1 MASFSARGFNNPPPG
16 YKYNEID
23 MLVPIDPSD
32 PNTPPLG
39 TFGSEPKPKKKD
51 FNDFLDDDFVCPDP
65 EMKILMSDGSQ
76 KRAGDLVVGD
86 LVKTYHEKD
95 LEKASELAHK
105 KALVLA
111 SGGTEE
117 YSQLREQLESSYA
130 KPTLGEY
137 KVEFIDIIK
146 DVEKIKLTFEG
157 SEIICSL
164 SHKFY
169 VNNSWKEARE
179 LKVGDEVSDKKLIS
193 KESVENGD
201 VIFITIKDAHTYICE
216 GLLSHNK
223 SPRID
228 KDEDKEF
235 DPGPF
240 VQDDDGP
247 GKSATADSYFDLD
260 RFSDLLQ
267 KLEGSKKR
275 QQRQRSVEGRRDI
288 FAGGLAK
295 MMSNF

>member
-1 MASFSARGFNNPPPG
+1 MSTFAPGTDLSVYEPDSLTGGMPRLKKG
-16 YKYNEID
+16 YKVVDGKVEYVGN
-23 MLVPIDPSD
+23 
-32 PNTPPLG
+32 
-39 TFGSEPKPKKKD
+39 KKD

-65 EMKILMSDGSQ
+65 DMNILMSDGSQ
-76 KRAGDLVVGD
+76 KRAGDLVIGD

-95 LEKASELAHK
+95 LEKASELANK

-130 KPTLGEY
+130 KATLGEY
-137 KVEFIDIIK
+137 KVEFVDIIK
-146 DVEKIKLTFEG
+146 DVEKIKLTFDG

-240 VQDDDGP
+240 VQDDDGT
-247 GKSATADSYFDLD
+247 GKSATADGYFDLD

>member
-1 MASFSARGFNNPPPG
+1 MASASARGFMTPPKG
-16 YKYNEID
+16 YRYDEID
-23 MLVPIDPSD
+23 RLVPIDPSD
-32 PNTPPLG
+32 PNTPPL
-39 TFGSEPKPKKKD
+39 FGSDTKPKTKPKKRGFD
-51 FNDFLDDDFVCPDP
+51 DFLDDDFVCPDP
-65 EMKILMSDGSQ
+65 DMKILMSDGSQ

-130 KPTLGEY
+130 KATLGEY
-137 KVEFIDIIK
+137 KVEFVDIIK
-146 DVEKIKLTFEG
+146 DVEKIKLTFDG

-169 VNNSWKEARE
+169 VNDSWKEARE
-179 LKVGDEVSDKKLIS
+179 LKVGDEVSDKKLLS

-201 VIFITIKDAHTYICE
+201 VVFITIEDAHTYICE

-228 KDEDKEF
+228 EN
-235 DPGPF
+235 
-240 VQDDDGP
+240 DDGT
-247 GKSATADSYFDLD
+247 GSSGTSDNYFDLD

>member
-1 MASFSARGFNNPPPG
+1 MASVSARGFMPPPPG

-23 MLVPIDPSD
+23 QLVPID
-32 PNTPPLG
+32 TPPLVPRG
-39 TFGSEPKPKKKD
+39 GSNSEPKPKKKD
-51 FNDFLDDDFVCPDP
+51 FDDFLDDDFVCPDP
-65 EMKILMSDGSQ
+65 DMNILMSDGSQ

-130 KPTLGEY
+130 KATLGEY
-137 KVEFIDIIK
+137 KVEFVDIIK
-146 DVEKIKLTFEG
+146 NVEKIKLTFDG
-157 SEIICSL
+157 SEITCSL

-179 LKVGDEVSDKKLIS
+179 LKVGDEVSDKKLLS

-201 VIFITIKDAHTYICE
+201 VVFITIEDAHTYICE

-228 KDEDKEF
+228 
-235 DPGPF
+235 GN
-240 VQDDDGP
+240 DDGT
-247 GKSATADSYFDLD
+247 GKSATADNYFDLD

>member
-1 MASFSARGFNNPPPG
+1 MASASARGSFMTPPPG

-23 MLVPIDPSD
+23 ILVPIDPSD
-32 PNTPPLG
+32 PNTPPL
-39 TFGSEPKPKKKD
+39 TFGSDTNPKKKD
-51 FNDFLDDDFVCPDP
+51 FDFDDDFVCPDP
-65 EMKILMSDGSQ
+65 DMNILMSDGSQ
-76 KRAGDLVVGD
+76 KRAGDLEVGD

-130 KPTLGEY
+130 KATLGEY
-137 KVEFIDIIK
+137 KVEFVDIIK
-146 DVEKIKLTFEG
+146 DVEKIKLTFDG

-169 VNNSWKEARE
+169 INDSWKEARE
-179 LKVGDEVSDKKLIS
+179 LEVGDEVSDKKLLS

-201 VIFITIKDAHTYICE
+201 VVFITIEDAHTYICE

-228 KDEDKEF
+228 KDED
-235 DPGPF
+235 
-240 VQDDDGP
+240 DDGT
-247 GKSATADSYFDLD
+247 GTSGTGDNYFDLD

>member
-1 MASFSARGFNNPPPG
+1 MSTFAPG
-16 YKYNEID
+16 TDLSVYEPDSLTGGKPRLKKGYEMVDGKVKYVGD
-23 MLVPIDPSD
+23 
-32 PNTPPLG
+32 
-39 TFGSEPKPKKKD
+39 KPDKKD
-51 FNDFLDDDFVCPDP
+51 FGDFLDDDFVCPDP
-65 EMKILMSDGSQ
+65 DMNIMMSDGSQ

-111 SGGTEE
+111 SGNTEK

-130 KPTLGEY
+130 KATLGEY
-137 KVEFIDIIK
+137 KVEFTDIIK

-164 SHKFY
+164 SHKFHI
-169 VNNSWKEARE
+169 NDSWKEARE
-179 LKVGDEVSDKKLIS
+179 LEVGDKVSDKKLIS

-201 VIFITIKDAHTYICE
+201 VVFITIEDAHTYICE

-228 KDEDKEF
+228 KY
-235 DPGPF
+235 
-240 VQDDDGP
+240 DDGT
-247 GKSATADSYFDLD
+247 GTSGTDDNYFDLN
-260 RFSDLLQ
+260 RFSDLLE

-275 QQRQRSVEGRRDI
+275 QQRQKSVEGRRDI
-288 FAGGLAK
+288 FAGGLAN

>member
-1 MASFSARGFNNPPPG
+1 MSTFAPG
-16 YKYNEID
+16 TDLSVYEPDSLTGGKPRLKKGYEMVDGKVKYVGD
-23 MLVPIDPSD
+23 
-32 PNTPPLG
+32 
-39 TFGSEPKPKKKD
+39 KPDKKD
-51 FNDFLDDDFVCPDP
+51 FGDFLDDDFVCPDP
-65 EMKILMSDGSQ
+65 DMNIMMSDGSQ
-76 KRAGDLVVGD
+76 KRAGDLVIGD

-111 SGGTEE
+111 SGNTEK

-130 KPTLGEY
+130 KATLGEY
-137 KVEFIDIIK
+137 KVEFTDIIK

-164 SHKFY
+164 SHKFHI
-169 VNNSWKEARE
+169 NDSWKEARE
-179 LKVGDEVSDKKLIS
+179 LEVGDKVSDKKLIS

-201 VIFITIKDAHTYICE
+201 VVFITIEDAHTYICE

-228 KDEDKEF
+228 KY
-235 DPGPF
+235 
-240 VQDDDGP
+240 DDGT
-247 GKSATADSYFDLD
+247 GTSGTDDNYFDLN
-260 RFSDLLQ
+260 RFSDLLE

-275 QQRQRSVEGRRDI
+275 QQRQKSVEGRRDI
-288 FAGGLAK
+288 FAGGLAN

>member
-1 MASFSARGFNNPPPG
+1 MASASARGFMTPPKG
-16 YKYNEID
+16 YRYDEID
-23 MLVPIDPSD
+23 RLVPIDPSD
-32 PNTPPLG
+32 PNTPPL
-39 TFGSEPKPKKKD
+39 FGSDTKPKTKPKKRD
-51 FNDFLDDDFVCPDP
+51 FDDFLDDDFVCPDP
-65 EMKILMSDGSQ
+65 DMKILMSDGSQ

-111 SGGTEE
+111 SGGTEK

-130 KPTLGEY
+130 KATLGEY
-137 KVEFIDIIK
+137 KVEFVDIIK

-179 LKVGDEVSDKKLIS
+179 LKVGDEVSDKKLLS

-201 VIFITIKDAHTYICE
+201 VVFITIEDAHTYICE

-228 KDEDKEF
+228 EN
-235 DPGPF
+235 
-240 VQDDDGP
+240 DDGT
-247 GKSATADSYFDLD
+247 GSSGTSDNYFDLD

>member
-1 MASFSARGFNNPPPG
+1 MASASARGFMTPPKG
-16 YKYNEID
+16 YRYDEID
-23 MLVPIDPSD
+23 RLVPIDPSD
-32 PNTPPLG
+32 PNTPPL
-39 TFGSEPKPKKKD
+39 FGSDTKPKTKPKKRD
-51 FNDFLDDDFVCPDP
+51 FDDFLDDDFVCPDP
-65 EMKILMSDGSQ
+65 DMKILMSDGSQ

-111 SGGTEE
+111 SGGTEK

-130 KPTLGEY
+130 KATLGEY
-137 KVEFIDIIK
+137 KVEFVDIIK
-146 DVEKIKLTFEG
+146 DVEKIKLTFDG

-179 LKVGDEVSDKKLIS
+179 LKVGDEVSDKKLLS

-201 VIFITIKDAHTYICE
+201 VVFITIEDAHTYICE

-228 KDEDKEF
+228 EN
-235 DPGPF
+235 
-240 VQDDDGP
+240 DDGT
-247 GKSATADSYFDLD
+247 GSSGTSDNYFDLD

>member
-1 MASFSARGFNNPPPG
+1 MASVSARGFMPPPPG

-23 MLVPIDPSD
+23 QLVPID
-32 PNTPPLG
+32 TPPLVPRG
-39 TFGSEPKPKKKD
+39 GSNSEPKPKKKD
-51 FNDFLDDDFVCPDP
+51 FDDFLDDDFVCPDP
-65 EMKILMSDGSQ
+65 DMNILMSDGSQ

-240 VQDDDGP
+240 VQDDDGT
-247 GKSATADSYFDLD
+247 GKSATGDNYFDLD

-288 FAGGLAK
+288 FASGLAK

>member
-1 MASFSARGFNNPPPG
+1 MSTFAPGTDLSVYEPDSLTGGMPRLKKG
-16 YKYNEID
+16 YKVVDGKVEYVGN
-23 MLVPIDPSD
+23 
-32 PNTPPLG
+32 
-39 TFGSEPKPKKKD
+39 KKD

-65 EMKILMSDGSQ
+65 DMKILMSDGSQ
-76 KRAGDLVVGD
+76 KRAGDLVIGD

-130 KPTLGEY
+130 KATLGEY
-137 KVEFIDIIK
+137 KVEFVDIIK
-146 DVEKIKLTFEG
+146 DVEKIKLTFDG

-179 LKVGDEVSDKKLIS
+179 LKVGDEVSDKKLLS

-201 VIFITIKDAHTYICE
+201 VVFITIEDAHTYICE

-228 KDEDKEF
+228 EN
-235 DPGPF
+235 
-240 VQDDDGP
+240 DDGT
-247 GKSATADSYFDLD
+247 GSSGTSDNYFDLD

>member
-1 MASFSARGFNNPPPG
+1 MASASARGFMTPPKG
-16 YKYNEID
+16 YRYDEID
-23 MLVPIDPSD
+23 RLVPIDPSD
-32 PNTPPLG
+32 PNTPPL
-39 TFGSEPKPKKKD
+39 FGSDTKPKTKPKKRD
-51 FNDFLDDDFVCPDP
+51 FDDFLDDDFVCPDP
-65 EMKILMSDGSQ
+65 DMKILMSDGSQ

-111 SGGTEE
+111 SGGTEK

-130 KPTLGEY
+130 KAALGEY
-137 KVEFIDIIK
+137 KVEFVDIIK
-146 DVEKIKLTFEG
+146 DVEKIKLTFDG

-179 LKVGDEVSDKKLIS
+179 LKVGDEVSDKKLLS

-201 VIFITIKDAHTYICE
+201 VVFITIEDAHTYICE

-228 KDEDKEF
+228 EN
-235 DPGPF
+235 
-240 VQDDDGP
+240 DDGT
-247 GKSATADSYFDLD
+247 GSSGTSDNYFDLD

>member
-1 MASFSARGFNNPPPG
+1 MSTFAPG
-16 YKYNEID
+16 TDLSVYEPDSLTGGKPRLKKGYEMVDGKVKYVGD
-23 MLVPIDPSD
+23 
-32 PNTPPLG
+32 
-39 TFGSEPKPKKKD
+39 KPDKKD
-51 FNDFLDDDFVCPDP
+51 FGDFLDDDFVCPDP
-65 EMKILMSDGSQ
+65 DMNIMMSDGSQ

-117 YSQLREQLESSYA
+117 YSQIREQLESSYTKA
-130 KPTLGEY
+130 TLGEY
-137 KVEFIDIIK
+137 KVEFVDIIK

-164 SHKFY
+164 SHKFH
-169 VNNSWKEARE
+169 VNDSWKEARE
-179 LKVGDEVSDKKLIS
+179 LEVGDKVSDKKLIS

-201 VIFITIKDAHTYICE
+201 VVFITIEDAHTYICE

-228 KDEDKEF
+228 KY
-235 DPGPF
+235 
-240 VQDDDGP
+240 DDGT
-247 GKSATADSYFDLD
+247 GTSGTDDNYFDIT
-260 RFSDLLQ
+260 RFQDLLE

-275 QQRQRSVEGRRDI
+275 QQRQKSVEGRRDI
-288 FAGGLAK
+288 FAGGLAN

>member
-1 MASFSARGFNNPPPG
+1 MSRFLPGTDLSVYEPDSLTGGMPRLKKG
-16 YKYNEID
+16 YKMVDGKVQYVGD
-23 MLVPIDPSD
+23 TD
-32 PNTPPLG
+32 T
-39 TFGSEPKPKKKD
+39 PKKKD
-51 FNDFLDDDFVCPDP
+51 FDDFLGDDFVCPDP
-65 EMKILMSDGSQ
+65 DMKILMSDGSQ

-137 KVEFIDIIK
+137 KVEFVDIIK
-146 DVEKIKLTFEG
+146 DVEKIKLTFDG

-201 VIFITIKDAHTYICE
+201 VIFITIEDAHTYICE

-228 KDEDKEF
+228 RDEEEKEF

-240 VQDDDGP
+240 VQDDDGT

-288 FAGGLAK
+288 FASGLAK

>member
-1 MASFSARGFNNPPPG
+1 MSSNSARGFMTPPPG
-16 YKYNEID
+16 YKYDEID
-23 MLVPIDPSD
+23 RLVPIDPND

-39 TFGSEPKPKKKD
+39 SGEPITNPKKKD
-51 FNDFLDDDFVCPDP
+51 FDFDDDFVCPDP
-65 EMKILMSDGSQ
+65 DMNILMSDGSQ
-76 KRAGDLVVGD
+76 KRAGDLVIGD

-95 LEKASELAHK
+95 LEKASELANK

-130 KPTLGEY
+130 KATLGEY
-137 KVEFIDIIK
+137 KVEFVDIIN
-146 DVEKIKLTFEG
+146 DVEKIKLTFDG

-179 LKVGDEVSDKKLIS
+179 LKVGDEVSDKKLIY

-201 VIFITIKDAHTYICE
+201 VIFITIEDAHTYICE

-223 SPRID
+223 SPWID
-228 KDEDKEF
+228 EDEDKEF

-240 VQDDDGP
+240 VQDDDGT
-247 GKSATADSYFDLD
+247 GKSATADGYFDLD

>member
-1 MASFSARGFNNPPPG
+1 MSTFAPGTDLSVYEPDSLTGGMPRLKKG
-16 YKYNEID
+16 YKVVDGKVEYVGN
-23 MLVPIDPSD
+23 
-32 PNTPPLG
+32 
-39 TFGSEPKPKKKD
+39 KKD

-65 EMKILMSDGSQ
+65 DMNILMSDGSQ
-76 KRAGDLVVGD
+76 KRAGDLVIGD

-95 LEKASELAHK
+95 LEKASELTHK

-130 KPTLGEY
+130 KATLGEY
-137 KVEFIDIIK
+137 KVEFVDIIK

-169 VNNSWKEARE
+169 INDSWKEARE
-179 LKVGDEVSDKKLIS
+179 LEVGDEVSDKKLLS
-193 KESVENGD
+193 KENVENGD
-201 VIFITIKDAHTYICE
+201 VVFITIEDAHTYICE

-228 KDEDKEF
+228 
-235 DPGPF
+235 
-240 VQDDDGP
+240 VDDDGTGP
-247 GKSATADSYFDLD
+247 SGTGDNYFDLD

>member
-1 MASFSARGFNNPPPG
+1 MSTFAPG
-16 YKYNEID
+16 TDLSVYEPDSLTGGKPRLKKGYEMVDGKVKYVGD
-23 MLVPIDPSD
+23 
-32 PNTPPLG
+32 
-39 TFGSEPKPKKKD
+39 KPDKKD
-51 FNDFLDDDFVCPDP
+51 FGDFLDDDFVCPDP
-65 EMKILMSDGSQ
+65 DMNIMMSDGSQ

-117 YSQLREQLESSYA
+117 YSQIREQLESSYTKA
-130 KPTLGEY
+130 TLGEY
-137 KVEFIDIIK
+137 KVEFVDIIK
-146 DVEKIKLTFEG
+146 DVEKIKLTFDG

-169 VNNSWKEARE
+169 INDSWKEARE
-179 LKVGDEVSDKKLIS
+179 LEVGDKVSDKKLIS

-201 VIFITIKDAHTYICE
+201 VVFITIEDAHTYICE

-228 KDEDKEF
+228 EY
-235 DPGPF
+235 
-240 VQDDDGP
+240 DDGT
-247 GKSATADSYFDLD
+247 GTSGTNDNYFDLD
-260 RFSDLLQ
+260 RFSGLLE

-275 QQRQRSVEGRRDI
+275 QQRQKSVEGRRDI
-288 FAGGLAK
+288 FAGGLAN

>member
-1 MASFSARGFNNPPPG
+1 MEQR
-16 YKYNEID
+16 
-23 MLVPIDPSD
+23 
-32 PNTPPLG
+32 
-39 TFGSEPKPKKKD
+39 
-51 FNDFLDDDFVCPDP
+51 
-65 EMKILMSDGSQ
+65 
-76 KRAGDLVVGD
+76 RAGDLVVGD

-95 LEKASELAHK
+95 LEKASELANK

-130 KPTLGEY
+130 KATLGEY
-137 KVEFIDIIK
+137 KVEFVNIIK
-146 DVEKIKLTFEG
+146 DVEKIKLTFDG

-169 VNNSWKEARE
+169 VNDSWKEARD
-179 LKVGDEVSDKKLIS
+179 LKVGDKVSDKKLTS

-201 VIFITIKDAHTYICE
+201 VIFITIEDAHTYICE

-223 SPRID
+223 SPRPDEDID
-228 KDEDKEF
+228 RDKEF
-235 DPGPF
+235 DPPEPEY
-240 VQDDDGP
+240 DGT
-247 GKSATADSYFDLD
+247 GKSATADNYFDLD